1 MERVAPRQVL
11 YENQL
16 PLAIESTSSRRI
28 FFPEGGSVYGPTGG
42 GANPNIVRIP
52 INSDDLLDP
61 TESFLQ
67 FKFTNRS
74 GDTMALDT
82 GVPFIRRMRLES
94 SGTTLEDINEYGRL
108 YAQLVACQSSQG
120 AMSEATLTTG
130 GTTAPSG
137 ALTATA
143 AFTVAATG
151 AIAATVAASPVI
163 GTDGVL
169 TAALGGAAGGT
180 VTSGLIQTSIDA
192 GVATG
197 LAGTMNTLRGV
208 VNNQIDAN
216 LADIRAKVDAKQV
229 NFGGHHPAQTQVADG
244 ASVYYNVPLVSA
256 LLNSS
261 KYLPLL
267 FMNGGL
273 VLELEIDTAFSAG
286 GFVAAAGAVAWDIS
300 NVRYIAHMISLQRD
314 FYDKLRMVMEG
325 SGGVLQLAG
334 TTYRHFQSTY
344 ADATSVS
351 VPLPAKVKSLKGLLF
366 TETNPDDVDSTHFY
380 IGDSLS
386 NGLGEYQLRVG
397 SVLYPPTS
405 IKLDNTGAAGLYENK
420 GEAYQELR
428 KLFGTLGDYTHGG
441 VMINNSTFLVGR
453 PDVDNVSE
461 RGAAVV
467 PGVINPKGLALDAFP
482 RTNLESGLNSA
493 DQNLSMSLE
502 LKRVPRAGG
511 GNTRLDMWCMCDAIF
526 YVNLDGS
533 VSSSV

>member
-28 FFPEGGSVYGPTGG
+28 FFPEGGGSVYGPTGG

-82 GVPFIRRMRLES
+82 GVPFIRRMRIES

-143 AFTVAATG
+143 AFTAANIGAVATTASN
-151 AIAATVAASPVI
+151 AAF
-163 GTDGVL
+163 
-169 TAALGGAAGGT
+169 TAANLATAVGLNNATTVIADAVNAA
-180 VTSGLIQTSIDA
+180 V
-192 GVATG
+192 GVSV
-197 LAGTMNTLRGV
+197 AGTIATARAAINT
-208 VNNQIDAN
+208 QIDLN

-229 NFGGHHPAQTQVADG
+229 NFGGHHPNQAQVADG

-256 LLNSS
+256 LLNSM

-286 GFVAAAGAVAWDIS
+286 GFVAAANAVNWDIS

-405 IKLDNTGAAGLYENK
+405 IKLDNTGAAGVYENK

-453 PDVDNVSE
+453 PDVDSVSE
-461 RGAAVV
+461 RGGAVV

>member
-28 FFPEGGSVYGPTGG
+28 FFPEGGSTYGPTGG

-61 TESFLQ
+61 SESFLQ

-74 GDTMALDT
+74 GDTLGLDT
-82 GVPFIRRMRLES
+82 GVPFIRRLRIES

-108 YAQLVACQSSQG
+108 YAQLVACQASSG
-120 AMSEATLTTG
+120 ALAEATLTTG
-130 GTTAPSG
+130 GSTAVSG
-137 ALTATA
+137 ALTPAA
-143 AFTVAATG
+143 AFTAANTG
-151 AIAATVAASPVI
+151 AIGNTAAASPAI
-163 GTDGVL
+163 ANDGAL
-169 TAALGGAAGGT
+169 TAALGGAAGGF
-180 VTSGLIQTSIDA
+180 VTSGLIQASIDA

-197 LAGTMNTLRGV
+197 IQGTMTTLRGV

-216 LADIRAKVDAKQV
+216 LADIRAKVDAKV
-229 NFGGHHPAQTQVADG
+229 LNLAGHHQANTQVADG

-256 LLNSS
+256 LLNCK
-261 KYLPLL
+261 KYLPLV

-273 VLELEIDTAFSAG
+273 VLECEFDVPFSCGVVAG
-286 GFVAAAGAVAWDIS
+286 GNPAAMNWDIS

-325 SGGVLQLAG
+325 SGGVLQLSG
-334 TTYRHFQSTY
+334 TTYRHFQNTY
-344 ADATSVS
+344 ADSTSVS
-351 VPLPAKVKSLKGLLF
+351 VPLPAKVKSLKGVLF
-366 TETNPDDVDSTHFY
+366 TETNPADVLSTKFY

-386 NGLGEYQLRVG
+386 NGLTEYQLRVG
-397 SVLYPPTS
+397 SVVHPPTS
-405 IKLDNTGAAGLYENK
+405 IKLDQANNVYVNK

-441 VMINNSTFLVGR
+441 ILLTDQTYLAGNPNADSVAT
-453 PDVDNVSE
+453 
-461 RGAAVV
+461 GAANVV
-467 PGVINPKGLALDAFP
+467 ANIINPKGISLDAFP
-482 RTNLESGLNSA
+482 RTNLESGINSA

-502 LKRVPRAGG
+502 LKRISRAGG
-511 GNTRLDMWCMCDAIF
+511 GNTRLDMWCMCDALF

>member
-42 GANPNIVRIP
+42 GVNPNIVRIP
-52 INSDDLLDP
+52 INADDLLDP

-74 GDTMALDT
+74 GDTCGLDT
-82 GVPFIRRMRLES
+82 GVPFIRRMRIES

-108 YAQLVACQSSQG
+108 YANLVACQASQG

-130 GTTAPSG
+130 GSAAANG
-137 ALTATA
+137 ALTNSA
-143 AFTVAATG
+143 AFTPAAIG
-151 AIAATVAASPVI
+151 A
-163 GTDGVL
+163 
-169 TAALGGAAGGT
+169 
-180 VTSGLIQTSIDA
+180 
-192 GVATG
+192 VATTP
-197 LAGTMNTLRGV
+197 ANAAFTA
-208 VNNQIDAN
+208 AN
-216 LADIRAKVDAKQV
+216 LATAVAANDGTTATADAVNAAIAHSVGGTIATARAAIDVEIDAKLVDIRAKVDAKQV
-229 NFGGHHPAQTQVADG
+229 NFGGHHKTNTSIADDG
-244 ASVYYNVPLVSA
+244 SVFYNVPIVSA

-273 VLELEIDTAFSAG
+273 TLEIEFDVSTSAG
-286 GFVAAAGAVAWDIS
+286 SFVAAANAIDWEIS

-325 SGGVLQLAG
+325 SGGVLQLGG
-334 TTYRHFQSTY
+334 TTYRHFQNTY

-351 VPLPAKVKSLKGLLF
+351 VPLPAKVKSLKGILF
-366 TETNPDDVDSTHFY
+366 TETNPADVDKDRFY

-386 NGLGEYQLRVG
+386 NGLSEYQLRVG

-405 IKLDNTGAAGLYENK
+405 VKLDNTGGAGVYTNK

-441 VMINNSTFLVGR
+441 VMINDSTYLTGR
-453 PDVDNVSE
+453 PDNAHVSQGG
-461 RGAAVV
+461 GAIVS
-467 PGVINPKGLALDAFP
+467 GLINPKGLALDAFP

-502 LKRVPRAGG
+502 LKRNGG
-511 GNTRLDMWCMCDAIF
+511 PAQNTRLDMWCMCDAIF